1 MLHAPTDS
9 SLHRPR
15 WLRLPGF
22 GRHIGQLSIFT
33 AIFSAALTILVP
45 ASARADAYPQ
55 TQNMEVGGIDLNQ
68 YCQTT
73 YGANAPWWVQVLAN
87 DQITIFPY
95 LDGGKGPNAAYDWKC
110 MLVSASYGLGDEGMQ
125 SYEAAMAAWN
135 PSNGPEPNLSE
146 YAGINIDSYNGL
158 PVDMNQACRQQ
169 YGTGAFAILGNPS
182 NVRSW
187 KCYVQVLTD
196 FANMA

>member
-1 MLHAPTDS
+1 MLRASADS
-9 SLHRPR
+9 PLHRPR
-15 WLRLPGF
+15 WPRPPGARRLIS
-22 GRHIGQLSIFT
+22 RLSIL
-33 AIFSAALTILVP
+33 AAVFSAALTILAP

-73 YGANAPWWVQVLAN
+73 YGTHASWWVQIFAN
-87 DQITIFPY
+87 DQITVFPY

-110 MLVSASYGLGDEGMQ
+110 MLVSASYGMSDAGTE
-125 SYEAAMAAWN
+125 SYEAAMAAWD
-135 PSNGPEPNLSE
+135 PSDGPEPDLSD
-146 YAGINIDSYNGL
+146 YAGINIDSYDGL

-169 YGTGAFAILGNPS
+169 HGTGAFAILGNAS
-182 NVRSW
+182 DVRSW